1 MSEDAPSLFAS
12 LYAQICSVSAMVLRR
27 FRRSKVVATASLT
40 CAFVLICIFSLRME
54 HPSTVGATKARAV
67 VEVVTD
73 SAPKVIPVTPNK
85 KKSSRTAKPQP
96 SLSRVVITE
105 SFRKAIPQNSAF
117 WNRKQHALL
126 KQLDSAGILLGND
139 TAGQSPC
146 SALSLELLKTNI
158 QDFSSYPPLYQD
170 FLQGMDCRDPPIL
183 IDQPEKC
190 SLRDGARWQPFL
202 LLAIKSIPRNFERR
216 QAVRDTWGREASYE
230 GGLQVRTVFLLG
242 TSSPGDPN
250 LGELL
255 RFEAQHFGDLLQ
267 WDFRDSFYN
276 LTLKENAFL
285 GWASNRCPH
294 AAFIFKGD
302 DDVFMNPKAMI
313 QYLRSLDPVKASKL
327 YMGQVVAQATPFRD
341 SKSKYYVPHTF
352 YDGPYPTYAG
362 GGGFVFSGSLLR
374 PLHLLSHHIASF
386 PIDDVYTGMCFQ
398 ALGIAPE
405 GHPGF
410 QTFDIREL
418 DRENA
423 CAHKGL
429 FLVHQRTPQQVIQ
442 LWKHMHSPLLT
453 C

>member
-54 HPSTVGATKARAV
+54 HPSTVGATKVRAV

-73 SAPKVIPVTPNK
+73 RAPKVIPVTPNK

-139 TAGQSPC
+139 TAGQSTC
-146 SALSLELLKTNI
+146 GALSLELLKTNI

-242 TSSPGDPN
+242 T
-250 LGELL
+250 
-255 RFEAQHFGDLLQ
+255 
-267 WDFRDSFYN
+267 DSFYN

-285 GWASNRCPH
+285 GWASDRCPH

-313 QYLRSLDPVKASKL
+313 RYLRSLDPVKASKL
-327 YMGQVVAQATPFRD
+327 YMG
-341 SKSKYYVPHTF
+341 
-352 YDGPYPTYAG
+352 
-362 GGGFVFSGSLLR
+362 
-374 PLHLLSHHIASF
+374 
-386 PIDDVYTGMCFQ
+386 Q